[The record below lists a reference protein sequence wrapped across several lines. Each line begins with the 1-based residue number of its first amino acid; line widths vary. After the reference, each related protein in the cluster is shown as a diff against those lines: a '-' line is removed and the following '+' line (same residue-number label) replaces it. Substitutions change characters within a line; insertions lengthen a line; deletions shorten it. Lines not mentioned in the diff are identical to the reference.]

1 VSGTDTLL
9 PLRIPELGP
18 YLGRIV
24 SGTGRTPGGL
34 HLDGIRLRLATRI
47 FESAGEARRLASR
60 EKRTAAVQAI
70 GRDAWLVAWEEAVG
84 STVGLLMER
93 VSAQLDAEARAVGL
107 PKRRRRRMLP
117 GNDEARAA
125 RARLGSSGT
134 GLVQVLNQL
143 EHVSGQAVAATGLD
157 SGAMAAWQRALR
169 LAGRRLEAA
178 WLALEDEVT
187 REAARWQQ
195 EANLVAAWRRPVL
208 GVIVAG
214 AAGTALAVWLG
225 LIFGG
230 YLAPPWW
237 LAALWSEMTP

>member
-1 VSGTDTLL
+1 VSGTDALL

-34 HLDGIRLRLATRI
+34 RLDGIRLRLATRI

-60 EKRTAAVQAI
+60 ENRTAAVLAI
-70 GRDAWLVAWEEAVG
+70 GRDAWLTAWEEAVG

-93 VSAQLDAEARAVGL
+93 VRAQLDAEARAVGL

-117 GNDEARAA
+117 DDDEARAA
-125 RARLGSSGT
+125 GARLGSAGT
-134 GLVQVLNQL
+134 GLVQALDQL
-143 EHVSGQAVAATGLD
+143 EHFAGPAVAATGLD
-157 SGAMAAWQRALR
+157 RSAMAAWQHTLR

-178 WLALEDEVT
+178 WLALEDEVA
-187 REAARWQQ
+187 REAARWEQ
-195 EANLVAAWRRPVL
+195 ETNLVAAWRRPVS
-208 GVIVAG
+208 GVIAAG
-214 AAGTALAVWLG
+214 IAGTAVALWLG

-230 YLAPPWW
+230 YVAAPEW
-237 LAALWSEMTP
+237 LAALWSELTP

>member
-18 YLGRIV
+18 YLGRVV

-34 HLDGIRLRLATRI
+34 RLDGIRLRLATRI

-60 EKRTAAVQAI
+60 ENRTAAVQAI
-70 GRDAWLVAWEEAVG
+70 GRDAWLAAWEEAVG

-93 VSAQLDAEARAVGL
+93 VRAQLDAEARAVGL
-107 PKRRRRRMLP
+107 PKRRRRRVLP
-117 GNDEARAA
+117 GSAEARAA
-125 RARLGSSGT
+125 GARLGSAGT
-134 GLVQVLNQL
+134 GLVQALNQL
-143 EHVSGQAVAATGLD
+143 EYSAGPAVAATGLD
-157 SGAMAAWQRALR
+157 RGAMAAWQRALR

-187 REAARWQQ
+187 HEAARWQQ
-195 EANLVAAWRRPVL
+195 EANLVAAWRRPVF
-208 GVIVAG
+208 GVILAG
-214 AAGTALAVWLG
+214 VAGTAAALWLG

-230 YLAPPWW
+230 YLSPPEW

>member
-60 EKRTAAVQAI
+60 ENRTAAVQAI
-70 GRDAWLVAWEEAVG
+70 GRDAWLAAWEEAVG
-84 STVGLLMER
+84 STVALLMER
-93 VSAQLDAEARAVGL
+93 VRAQLDAEARAVGL

-117 GNDEARAA
+117 GNEEARAA
-125 RARLGSSGT
+125 GARLGSSGT
-134 GLVQVLNQL
+134 GLVQALNQL
-143 EHVSGQAVAATGLD
+143 EHLAGPAVAATGLD

-195 EANLVAAWRRPVL
+195 EANLVAAWRRPVF
-208 GVIVAG
+208 GVLVAG
-214 AAGTALAVWLG
+214 AAGTAVALWLG

-230 YLAPPWW
+230 YLAPPEW
-237 LAALWSEMTP
+237 LAALWREMTP